1 MSKNLLLTIAT
12 LAVMSSC
19 TTESVLDSASMQTSE
34 KMQVAKDFISKIKY
48 DLQITPK
55 NGQSLRAAFKVSQN
69 DLLSLLSTRQKS
81 RGLSSAIH
89 NIEPV
94 VYDKDTI
101 MYLVNYNKGWKLYSV
116 DKRMPVVLAENFIET
131 GKKAEDLLKNKSI
144 DFWISDIAKLTKS
157 LAETDEYDR
166 NAGSL
171 KVWATQNGGI
181 KRIPTQPVPGE
192 YIYVGM
198 EEVNRKTI
206 ICPHLTKTLWHG
218 ETPFNAYCPSLD
230 ENTLEKSKA
239 GCVAVSTAQYLYFL
253 QDQKGYTFQMPRAG
267 TCTGGYKNGYTQS
280 FTDFSTWNLKELAL
294 TDNYNLYTPEQ
305 MDNVALVL
313 GYIGKETDMN
323 YSANDSYATYPKT
336 QAFLNKMGVKGKFVS
351 EKDID
356 LNRIIFGQKNPVI
369 TRGVEDGVAQGHM
382 FLIDGGKYEI
392 AEYEYIWRFLEDTTF
407 YDPDRYGVI
416 LRESAGSF
424 NENYSYQCNM
434 GYNSLFINGYDG
446 DDTYYVI
453 TKIMGFNKDRLYFKR
468 ED

>member
-1 MSKNLLLTIAT
+1 
-12 LAVMSSC
+12 
-19 TTESVLDSASMQTSE
+19 
-34 KMQVAKDFISKIKY
+34 
-48 DLQITPK
+48 
-55 NGQSLRAAFKVSQN
+55 
-69 DLLSLLSTRQKS
+69 
-81 RGLSSAIH
+81 
-89 NIEPV
+89 
-94 VYDKDTI
+94 

-116 DKRMPVVLAENFIET
+116 DKRMPVVLAENFVET
-131 GKKAEDLLKNKSI
+131 DKKAEDLLKNKSI

-157 LAETDEYDR
+157 LTETDEYDR

-171 KVWATQNGGI
+171 KVWATQSGSI

-198 EEVNRKTI
+198 EEVSRKTI
-206 ICPHLTKTLWHG
+206 VCPHLTKTLWHG
-218 ETPFNAYCPSLD
+218 DAPFNAYCPPLD
-230 ENTLEKSKA
+230 ANTLEKSKA

-267 TCTGGYKNGYTQS
+267 TCTGNLKNGYTQS

-294 TDNYNLYTPEQ
+294 TDNYDLYTPGQ
-305 MDNVALVL
+305 MDNVALIL
-313 GYIGKETDMN
+313 GYIGKETDTK
-323 YSANDSYATYPKT
+323 YGDTSTALHSDA
-336 QAFLNKMGVKGKFVS
+336 QVFLNKMGVKGKFVN

-369 TRGVEDGVAQGHM
+369 TRGVENGVAQGHM
-382 FLIDGGKYEI
+382 FLIDSGKYEV

-434 GYNSLFINGYDG
+434 GYNSIFINGYDG